1 MSYQDHRRDYTK
13 GGLSREDLHENP
25 LVQFERWLKQAVEAG
40 LADPTAMVV
49 ATNDESGYLW
59 QRMVLLKNKDLVAD
73 KSFVFFTNYSS
84 AKAQAIDYS
93 PRVSLHF
100 PWNELDRQVIVGGV
114 AEKISAR
121 ETAEYFLSR
130 PRESQLAA
138 WASQQSRPISA
149 RTILEQQLNAMKQ
162 KFAHGDVPVP
172 DFWGGYRVV
181 PDRIEFWQGGV
192 HRLHDRFRYYRE
204 GAASDPTW
212 RIEQL
217 QP

>member
-1 MSYQDHRRDYTK
+1 MELKDYRRQYTK
-13 GGLSREDLHENP
+13 GGLRDESMPDDPMVL
-25 LVQFERWLKQAVEAG
+25 FEQWQRDASEAG
-40 LADPTAMVV
+40 LADPTGVVV
-49 ATNDESGYLW
+49 ATAHLDGSIR
-59 QRMVLLKNKDLVAD
+59 QRFVLLKGVSER
-73 KSFVFFTNYSS
+73 SFIFYTNYNSD
-84 AKAQAIDYS
+84 KAVALTHHDRAS
-93 PRVSLHF
+93 MLF

-192 HRLHDRFRYYRE
+192 NRLHDRFRYYRE
-204 GAASDPTW
+204 GAASAPTW